1 MIYALVLQSREDWR
15 YAHHIRVLIAYS
27 NLGQDWHLQW
37 IQSERTVRCAHTRER
52 LALARASTNTGAAN
66 DEQIT

>member
-1 MIYALVLQSREDWR
+1 MIYALVLQSREDCS

-37 IQSERTVRCAHTRER
+37 IQSERTVRCEHTREG
-52 LALARASTNTGAAN
+52 LALALGRVLTPGAAR
-66 DEQIT
+66 